1 MEKEKGEA
9 LGLSLFFFFDDPGT
23 GVQPA
28 AGDANLGQ
36 H

>member
-9 LGLSLFFFFDDPGT
+9 LGLSFFFFDDPGT
-23 GVQPA
+23 SVQLA
-28 AGDANLGQ
+28 AGDANLGR